1 MFSFVTCVVG
11 PDLSSDVQ
19 TQSVTPNNST
29 LLQGS
34 FSISLLDTKIDTC
47 AIENNPIFLD
57 SVMYCRGAYN
67 YDETLMILLELI
79 QAYYE

>member
-1 MFSFVTCVVG
+1 MYKHNRLHLIIVHYFKEVS
-11 PDLSSDVQ
+11 LSRFW
-19 TQSVTPNNST
+19 TQ
-29 LLQGS
+29 
-34 FSISLLDTKIDTC
+34 KIDTC

-67 YDETLMILLELI
+67 YDETLMILVELI